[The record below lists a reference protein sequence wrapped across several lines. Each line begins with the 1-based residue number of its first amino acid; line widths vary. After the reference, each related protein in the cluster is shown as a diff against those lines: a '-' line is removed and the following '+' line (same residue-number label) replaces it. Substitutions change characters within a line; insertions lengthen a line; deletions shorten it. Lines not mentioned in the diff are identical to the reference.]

1 MPFDTVST
9 WTITSKNQLWKENI
23 PRKQY
28 PQKWLNWH
36 FCHSVARS
44 CPTLCDLM
52 DCSTPGFPVLR
63 HLPELVQT
71 YLHWVGDAI
80 QPSCPLSSPSPPAVN
95 LLEESRIALDFISP
109 WRVSQFG
116 SMWLLGSSFQ
126 HRTCQMSF
134 RSFQNWVTH
143 SWVSTWGLDESQDAV
158 SLLIH
163 VALVQI
169 MKRHPF
175 SAGAIMPCLEVW
187 PEGWRVD
194 WTLGT
199 LVQI

>member
-1 MPFDTVST
+1 MDY
-9 WTITSKNQLWKENI
+9 SK
-23 PRKQY
+23 
-28 PQKWLNWH
+28 
-36 FCHSVARS
+36 
-44 CPTLCDLM
+44 
-52 DCSTPGFPVLR
+52 PGFLD
-63 HLPELVQT
+63 HQQLPEPTKT

-80 QPSCPLSSPSPPAVN
+80 QPSCPLSSPSPPAFN

-175 SAGAIMPCLEVW
+175 SAGAIMPCLEGW